1 MERKQVLAERRRRRD
16 RVKATYPQ
24 LFDEI
29 TAILATYDPLGL
41 VSDENSDE
49 YESETGT
56 ILPRLEQATSAT
68 DVERI
73 VHDEFL
79 DWFGPACAGLM
90 VGAEHDL
97 RAAARAIWTAWQHQR
112 GITPEERS

>member
-1 MERKQVLAERRRRRD
+1 MDGHDLAERRRRRD

-29 TAILATYDPLGL
+29 TAILGTYDPLGI

-79 DWFGPACAGLM
+79 DWFGEAFRTM

-97 RAAARAIWTAWQHQR
+97 RAAARAIWAAWQHQR